1 MTKTCL
7 DVLKQLGQ
15 SFSSAMEA
23 SGKGPTRKV
32 APYVLKNETGLAMI
46 LDLEHS
52 LFKVRH
58 SEGPFELS
66 FLFIHSSIYLMQFCE
81 LVLVLT
87 LDIRR
92 WIENTE

>member
-23 SGKGPTRKV
+23 SEKGPTRKV
-32 APYVLKNETGLAMI
+32 APYMLKNETGLAMI

-52 LFKVRH
+52 LFKVRYKD
-58 SEGPFELS
+58 L
-66 FLFIHSSIYLMQFCE
+66 LF
-81 LVLVLT
+81 
-87 LDIRR
+87 
-92 WIENTE
+92 

>member
-23 SGKGPTRKV
+23 NGKGPTKKV
-32 APYVLKNETGLAMI
+32 APYVLKNETGLAII

-52 LFKVRH
+52 LFKVVIMRN
-58 SEGPFELS
+58 LA
-66 FLFIHSSIYLMQFCE
+66 FLPIYSSVYSI
-81 LVLVLT
+81 
-87 LDIRR
+87 
-92 WIENTE
+92 